1 MAQPISHLPIQ
12 GSGGSNP
19 VDQLARNALNK
30 ITSFSFSVSPLSVPV
45 NSGVTA
51 SWHVVLPVVEGFTF
65 VIKLNGMAVAATG
78 TQTFL
83 VNYTET
89 FTLTASV
96 TIDPTVARTLG
107 AKTVQVSTSDCQTM
121 TVSSA
126 LITIPIESQLQ
137 QAFASSSQ
145 ITLKSGVSVVAGT
158 GVINISA
165 PLNINVPDWFDADM
179 TIAIQIDISG
189 GSSVLVSAPT
199 VNVQVSWGLA
209 SNLLS
214 LGCTDLVG
222 SGMTQI
228 AQVLFAHIVNAEI
241 VGPIQSGLS
250 GQVTSFINGLEQSDA
265 QHRTFV
271 MHTLTF
277 DANNVTVTACPSV

>member
-12 GSGGSNP
+12 GGGSNP

-45 NSGVTA
+45 NGGVTA
-51 SWHVVLPVVEGFTF
+51 TWHVVLPIVAGFTF
-65 VIKLNGMAVAATG
+65 VLRLNGEAVAATG

-83 VNYTET
+83 VNFTET

-96 TIDPTVARTLG
+96 TADPTIARTLG

-126 LITIPIESQLQ
+126 LITIPIKTQLEE
-137 QAFASSSQ
+137 AFASNSQ

-189 GSSVLVSAPT
+189 GSSLQVSAPT

-214 LGCTDLVG
+214 LGCTDLIG

-241 VGPIQSGLS
+241 VGPIQSGLT

-265 QHRTFV
+265 QHRTYV

>member
-83 VNYTET
+83 VNYMET

-96 TIDPTVARTLG
+96 TIDPTIARTLG

-228 AQVLFAHIVNAEI
+228 AQALFAHIVNAEI

-277 DANNVTVTACPSV
+277 DANNVTVTACPSM